1 MTASDSGREDPIGRV
16 QAADRDRY
24 LAVLHAPVVARDG
37 LFALF
42 ALDLELAQVVATT
55 SEPLLGEIRL
65 AWWREQL
72 ARLDSAPAPVQP
84 TLAALAQHVLPAG
97 VSGAS
102 LEPLEDA
109 HLAVLLDEHFDAD
122 QLDRYMANRG
132 GALFAAAAQLLG
144 GDVAVAHT
152 LGRCWALGEFVR
164 RGERLPFVARKLLE
178 ALRQKSVVR
187 PADRALR
194 PLAGLARLA
203 LADVDT
209 VLAGRDLGPRGSAGR
224 QLRLLRMMLT
234 GR

>member
-1 MTASDSGREDPIGRV
+1 MTASDTAPEDPRGRV

-24 LAVLHAPVVARDG
+24 LAVLHAPQPVRDG

-72 ARLDSAPAPVQP
+72 ARLDNASAPAQP
-84 TLAALAQHVLPAG
+84 TLAALAQHVVPVG

-109 HLAVLLDEHFDAD
+109 YLVLLLDEHCDAD
-122 QLDRYMANRG
+122 QLDRYLANRG
-132 GALFAAAAQLLG
+132 GALFAAAAKLLG
-144 GDVAVAHT
+144 ADVAAART

-164 RGERLPFVARKLLE
+164 RGERPPFVARELLE
-178 ALRQKSVVR
+178 AVRRQALVR

-194 PLAGLARLA
+194 PLAALARLA
-203 LADVDT
+203 LADVDA
-209 VLAGRDLGPRGSAGR
+209 VLAGRDPGPRGSAGR
-224 QLRLLRMMLT
+224 QLRMLRTMLT

>member
-1 MTASDSGREDPIGRV
+1 MTASDTGPEDPTGRV

-24 LAVLHAPVVARDG
+24 LAVLHAPAAARDG

-72 ARLDSAPAPVQP
+72 ARLDTAPAPAQP
-84 TLAALAQHVLPAG
+84 TLAALAQHVVPAG

-109 HLAVLLDEHFDAD
+109 HLVLLLDEHFDAD
-122 QLDRYMANRG
+122 QLDRYLANRG
-132 GALFAAAAQLLG
+132 GALFAAAAKLLG
-144 GDVAVAHT
+144 GDVAAAQA

-164 RGERLPFVARKLLE
+164 RGERPPFVARELLE
-178 ALRQKSVVR
+178 AVRQKSVVR

-209 VLAGRDLGPRGSAGR
+209 VLAGRDLVPRGSAGR
-224 QLRLLRMMLT
+224 QLRLLRTMLT